1 MIFDIKKINDNFPNI
16 HSRYYI
22 DSNSVVYTSISRNNT
37 RITVNGERR
46 NINKFRKE
54 NLPKMNNT
62 NKLIIEIPNSEHKYY
77 MLNDGTIL
85 QRLNTLKR
93 DNDTIYVHLISFDGN
108 QNGKLFILSR
118 LVAGSFLGSV
128 EGKEVHHLDGDR
140 TNNKIS
146 NLKILTFE
154 EHRSKGKFKENHPHL
169 NPND

>member
-118 LVAGSFLGSV
+118 FSSY
-128 EGKEVHHLDGDR
+128 
-140 TNNKIS
+140 KIS
-146 NLKILTFE
+146 IESISIKVSTTSIYISFNTYLLSL
-154 EHRSKGKFKENHPHL
+154 SKTNSNFA
-169 NPND
+169 